1 MEQISDFKCR
11 YIKKSEIWAIAE
23 KFRNE
28 FWSENTIPVDI
39 ENIVENRLKLNIE
52 PEHNLLNKYDSD
64 AYLRVD
70 LTGIIVDYVRYME
83 DRFTNRLRFS
93 FAHELGHLFLHK
105 NIYSEF
111 GITDPKTWK
120 NFMRDIS
127 EKEYKFFE
135 GQANEFAGRVLVPR
149 DSLINE
155 LEKCLTQIKD
165 HGLLN
170 LLSNPDSVL
179 ESISPALCKP
189 FGVSDQVIEIRVRK
203 EDIWPPKIEYVDGVG
218 VKLLE

>member
-1 MEQISDFKCR
+1 MEHISNFKCR

-52 PEHNLLNKYDSD
+52 PDHNLLNKYDSD

-70 LTGIIVDYVRYME
+70 LTGIVVDYVRYMD

-111 GITDPKTWK
+111 GIIDSKTWK
-120 NFMRDIS
+120 NFMRDIP
-127 EKEYKFFE
+127 EREYKFFE

-155 LEKCLTQIKD
+155 LEKCLTQIKE
-165 HGLLN
+165 HGLLD
-170 LLSNPDSVL
+170 LLSDPDSVL
-179 ESISPALCKP
+179 ETHFRHLY
-189 FGVSDQVIEIRVRK
+189 FQ
-203 EDIWPPKIEYVDGVG
+203 
-218 VKLLE
+218 LLAIFIYYNYGRI